1 MTHTFQQTTDGLM
14 SYPSGGWRHWLFKAP
29 THLWRLGL
37 GWLVGRLFV
46 LITHTG
52 RQSGLPRRTVVE
64 YYTLNDRKYAVAAF
78 GETAQWCLNILA
90 DPRVTLQSVDG
101 IESAR
106 AVRVTDDEELA
117 TVIRLFK
124 RHDPPLTRW
133 YLQSLDI
140 REDLSDLAD
149 KKERT
154 YIFRFDPAYEATP
167 PAQTSDL
174 EWVWSVVTIT
184 LFLLWFFRRRK

>member
-1 MTHTFQQTTDGLM
+1 MTYNSQQIIDGLM
-14 SYPSGGWRHWLFKAP
+14 SYPSSGWRRWFFKAP

-37 GWLVGRLFV
+37 GPLVGRLFV

-64 YYTLNDRKYAVAAF
+64 YFKLNDRKYAVSAF
-78 GETAQWCLNILA
+78 GDTAQWCLNILA

-106 AVRVTDDEELA
+106 AVRVTDDEELMA
-117 TVIRLFK
+117 VFRLFK
-124 RHDPPLTRW
+124 QHDPPVTRW
-133 YLQSLDI
+133 YLNSLDI
-140 REDLSDLAD
+140 REDLSDLAE

-154 YIFRFDPAYEATP
+154 YVFRFDPAYEATP
-167 PAQTSDL
+167 PPQPSDL
-174 EWVWSVVTIT
+174 EWVWSVVVFA
-184 LFLLWFFRRRK
+184 LLLLWFVRRRK